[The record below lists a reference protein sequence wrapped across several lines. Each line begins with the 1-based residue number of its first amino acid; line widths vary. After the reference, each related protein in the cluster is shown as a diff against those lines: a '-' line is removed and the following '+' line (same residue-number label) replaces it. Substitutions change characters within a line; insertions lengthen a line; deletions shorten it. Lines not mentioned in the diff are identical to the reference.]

1 MTNPFKLKAV
11 IAASCIAAF
20 CIPLSANA
28 KDVVLTYSDWQLA
41 QDVWGKSLNQVI
53 DEFEKQNPGVKVKR
67 VPVPLGQRDVQYT
80 TAIRAGEGPDVFAL
94 DVNPV
99 REYISKGWVKD
110 LTSDIDAAGGKKYLQ
125 DFYPV
130 SLEPVTVDHKIYGIP
145 MNTVA
150 MVLLYNNQLFEKA
163 GIKQAPKT
171 WDELRADA
179 KTLTGGNHWGMGLV
193 LAPAGFDLRVSSIL
207 RGFGADYLTPDGKKS
222 GLDTPQAKAAFDFVL
237 DLTKVDKSVPP
248 GVTQVD
254 ANGARRL
261 MANQTV
267 AMLISTTWGYPE
279 ISAMNPKL
287 DGWNTMKMAPIPQ
300 QAGNTNKIRTVLY
313 QKSLFVNHNT
323 KHPKEAFKLA
333 EFLTNAKAMKVW
345 FDSNNMLSS
354 RRSVNEGYDKIV
366 NSPSAHIVAQEID
379 HGAFLPL
386 TPKWPQI
393 MEAFR
398 QNLQD
403 AIVGSKTR
411 DQALADANQK
421 INSIL
426 QQ

>member
-1 MTNPFKLKAV
+1 MKVFRKWHVLAV
-11 IAASCIAAF
+11 ASCALMSIVPTAY
-20 CIPLSANA
+20 S
-28 KDVVLTYSDWQLA
+28 KDITLTYSDWQLA
-41 QDVWGKSLNQVI
+41 QDVWGKSLDLVI
-53 DEFEKQNPGVKVKR
+53 DQFQKDNPGVTVKR
-67 VPVPLGQRDVQYT
+67 VPVPLGQRDVKYT
-80 TAIRAGEGPDVFAL
+80 TAIRAGQGPDVFAL

-99 REYISKGWVKD
+99 REYISKGWVLD
-110 LTSDIDAAGGKKYLQ
+110 LSSYIDKAGDKNYLK

-130 SLEPVTVDHKIYGIP
+130 SLEPVTVGGKIYGIP

-150 MVLLYNNQLFEKA
+150 MTLLYNQRMFNKA
-163 GIKQAPKT
+163 GIEEAPKT
-171 WDELRADA
+171 WKQLRADA
-179 KTLTGGNHWGMGLV
+179 KKLTGANQWGMSLV

-207 RGFGADYLTPDGKKS
+207 RGFGADYLTADGKKS
-222 GLDTPQAKAAFDFVL
+222 ALDTPQAKEAFDYIL
-237 DLTKVDKSVPP
+237 DLIKVDKSVPP

-287 DGWNTMKMAPIPQ
+287 DGWHTMKMAPIPQ
-300 QAGNTNKIRTVLY
+300 QEGNTNKIRTVLY
-313 QKSLFVNHNT
+313 QKSLFVNSNT
-323 KHPKEAFKLA
+323 KHPEEAWKLA
-333 EFLTNAKAMKVW
+333 KYLTDAKSMKVW

-354 RRSVNEGYDKIV
+354 RRSVNENYKNIV
-366 NSPSAHIVAQEID
+366 DSPSAKIVADEID

-411 DQALADANQK
+411 EQALSDANSQ
-421 INSIL
+421 INKIL